1 FSSLRL
7 GSCSSSSLCP
17 KDSNLF
23 LYALHSQCPISISP
37 NPPLQVD
44 GDFLDRALAS
54 KLRNE
59 YIVVL
64 FHASWCPFSRSVLP
78 SFETLSS
85 KFPQIEHMTIEQSSA
100 MPSIFSRYGIHSL
113 PSILMVNRT
122 SRVRY
127 HGPKNLISLVQF
139 YKKTTGLEP
148 VQYFS
153 ENQPISLEGGE
164 KSIFLSL
171 NSLLLKEISKRE
183 PYLVFSILFI
193 CFRLIVR
200 ILPEGLDQA
209 EAKQDQELRQ
219 IIILNYNLQSRLNQ
233 IEGRSELIDQMEEN
247 KHVNLRT
254 AFVLCKL
261 CHLEKHL
268 YFTLVEYRHSNGGVL
283 HPVDIPHQDDNYK
296 VVYSTVYF
304 IQ

>member
-1 FSSLRL
+1 MAVGVCFLLVCIFTVFSSLRL

-17 KDSNLF
+17 KDSDLF

-200 ILPEGLDQA
+200 ILPETSQVMG
-209 EAKQDQELRQ
+209 R
-219 IIILNYNLQSRLNQ
+219 ILNMIDVRRVWTKLRLSKTRNFGTKNARVWASSLASVALG
-233 IEGRSELIDQMEEN
+233 ESSSARS
-247 KHVNLRT
+247 
-254 AFVLCKL
+254 
-261 CHLEKHL
+261 
-268 YFTLVEYRHSNGGVL
+268 S
-283 HPVDIPHQDDNYK
+283 
-296 VVYSTVYF
+296 S
-304 IQ
+304 